1 MSWGPF
7 ELEGKADVITGGAM
21 GSQMRR
27 ELTGSPVLEATAQ
40 SHPGQDLPTAPH
52 EAVDSHEYRVRLTG
66 TDAQTALLDSVE
78 DGLPA
83 LEVATPPQFGG
94 RERVWSPEHLFVASA
109 AACLMTTFR
118 VIAGISRLEVLS
130 YTDDAIGRLVKGED
144 RLYRIDRVTLRPR
157 VVIRGPNQIEK
168 AHRLLQKAEE
178 VCLIGRS
185 MACHMVV
192 EPTIEAG
199 E

>member
-1 MSWGPF
+1 
-7 ELEGKADVITGGAM
+7 
-21 GSQMRR
+21 MRR
-27 ELTGSPVLEATAQ
+27 ELTGSPTLGATAQ
-40 SHPGQDLPTAPH
+40 PHPRQDRLTRPD
-52 EAVDSHEYRVRLTG
+52 EAVDSHEYRVQLTG
-66 TDAQTALLDSVE
+66 TGAQTAILDSVE

-94 RERVWSPEHLFVASA
+94 REKVWSPEHLFVASA

-118 VIAGISRLEVLS
+118 VVAGISKLEVLI
-130 YTDDAIGRLVKGED
+130 YTDDAIGRLIKGED

-157 VVIRGPNQIEK
+157 VVIRDSNQIEK

-185 MACHMVV
+185 MACHIVL
-192 EPTIEAG
+192 EPTIEAV